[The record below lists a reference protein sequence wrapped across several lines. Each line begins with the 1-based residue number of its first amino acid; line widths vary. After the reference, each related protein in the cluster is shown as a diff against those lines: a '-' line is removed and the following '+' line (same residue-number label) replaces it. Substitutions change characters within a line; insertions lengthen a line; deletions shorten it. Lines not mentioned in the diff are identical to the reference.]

1 MKRLLC
7 SLLLVAPVC
16 GWAQR
21 DDDAPIPYED
31 EDEAPRQTR
40 HKSKRPVEQIREEEE
55 EDASYHERQGRLDDP
70 NIGLSGELLAGAML
84 LESSR
89 GALVD
94 PRFMFGVRFTW
105 EFGRLLSDEFLREMF
120 FADVG
125 WQFAATGDGT
135 SEVRTDTTFHYFTV
149 APAFALRF
157 GQSPVAAF
165 AQLGL
170 GFNYTYSV
178 LTVEGNQTTLSG
190 VKFLFQYGL
199 GLRFRP
205 AIVTINGKDVLRLSF
220 RIEVTRF
227 LRGYMSDTFLGG
239 SLGLTF

>member
-1 MKRLLC
+1 M
-7 SLLLVAPVC
+7 
-16 GWAQR
+16 
-21 DDDAPIPYED
+21 
-31 EDEAPRQTR
+31 
-40 HKSKRPVEQIREEEE
+40 
-55 EDASYHERQGRLDDP
+55 
-70 NIGLSGELLAGAML
+70 
-84 LESSR
+84 
-89 GALVD
+89 
-94 PRFMFGVRFTW
+94 
-105 EFGRLLSDEFLREMF
+105 
-120 FADVG
+120 
-125 WQFAATGDGT
+125 
-135 SEVRTDTTFHYFTV
+135 
-149 APAFALRF
+149 
-157 GQSPVAAF
+157 AAF